1 MPWRLGA
8 WVLPVAAVIAMAPA
22 PRSALAADRG
32 HVDVDV
38 VNADVRDVIRLF
50 ADVGHVNVVVS
61 DDVSGTITL
70 RLKNVL
76 WNVALE
82 TVLAAKGLAMQRRGN
97 VLLVTKA

>member
-1 MPWRLGA
+1 MPWRLA
-8 WVLPVAAVIAMAPA
+8 WVALPAVLAAAPVS
-22 PRSALAADRG
+22 PALAADPG

-50 ADVGHVNVVVS
+50 ADVGHVNVVMS
-61 DDVSGTITL
+61 DDVTGTVTL
-70 RLKNVL
+70 RLKNVR

-97 VLLVTKA
+97 ILLVTKA